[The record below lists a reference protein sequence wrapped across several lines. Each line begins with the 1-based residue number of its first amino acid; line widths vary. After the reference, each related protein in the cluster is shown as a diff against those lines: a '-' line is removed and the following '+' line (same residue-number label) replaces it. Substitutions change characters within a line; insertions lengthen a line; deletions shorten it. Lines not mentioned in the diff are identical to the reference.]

1 MKTACITHHIKAVTE
16 MDMNYDDNG
25 SFSSEMM
32 S

>member
-1 MKTACITHHIKAVTE
+1 MKTACITHHIKAATE

-25 SFSSEMM
+25 SFSEMM